1 MHDEAPTPITED
13 MAGLYPE
20 EAKIVDSALVFA
32 RTRLT
37 TESARW
43 EHARIHPRDAIVEA
57 ARLGLNRIE
66 VALDRGGLGMR
77 FLVKLRVAQALA
89 REDMAFSFA
98 LVNAHNAVLRIA
110 RDGTPAHRERW
121 LPGLLRGDSI
131 GAICLTE
138 PDAGSDFSGIRTRA
152 TRRPGGWTLVGE
164 KAWATN
170 AVAAD
175 HALVYAQTDP
185 GLGYRG
191 IAAFLVPVE
200 LPGVRRSEPE
210 SLVGAHA
217 IGAGGFGFDGV
228 ELDEGALFYP
238 PGEAFKRALASINGA
253 RTYVAGMC
261 CAMLERSLELAYAY
275 ARERLAFGDPLWA
288 NQGLRWRLADV
299 LTELEA
305 ARALTDRA
313 ATLIDNAR
321 SVGGA
326 DMQGRIVLAAAHAKK
341 HAARAAES
349 GLRECAQVLGARG
362 LRDDLPIG
370 RHLVCAR
377 VAHFVDGTTEM
388 QNERIAA
395 LMPAALGIGAPAP

>member
-1 MHDEAPTPITED
+1 MHDEAPTPVTED

-253 RTYVAGMC
+253 RTYVAGMR

-275 ARERLAFGDPLWA
+275 ARSDWPSATRFGPTRA
-288 NQGLRWRLADV
+288 CAGGSPTCSPNWRP
-299 LTELEA
+299 
-305 ARALTDRA
+305 RAPDRPGRDTDRQGAVGRRSRHARPDRAGSGPRESTPHAPPNPARENALKSWGHA
-313 ATLIDNAR
+313 AFATTCR
-321 SVGGA
+321 SVGIWFA
-326 DMQGRIVLAAAHAKK
+326 P
-341 HAARAAES
+341 ES
-349 GLRECAQVLGARG
+349 RTSL
-362 LRDDLPIG
+362 
-370 RHLVCAR
+370 
-377 VAHFVDGTTEM
+377 T
-388 QNERIAA
+388 
-395 LMPAALGIGAPAP
+395 APPRCKASASPH